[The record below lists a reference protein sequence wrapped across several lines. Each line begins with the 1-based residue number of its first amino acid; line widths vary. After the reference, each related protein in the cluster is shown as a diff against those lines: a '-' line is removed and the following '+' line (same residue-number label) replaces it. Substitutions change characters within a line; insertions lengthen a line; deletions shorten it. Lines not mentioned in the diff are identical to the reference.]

1 MTMFK
6 KTENDRKNAISHACG
21 VLDDVNIGSELMD
34 IVELAD
40 SIGTLTRI
48 GIDQTSKEHKDAVL
62 LAVSLIAEKIIA
74 EERDNLAVV
83 RLIEEDVRAADSV
96 ERAKKKTAKP
106 TEEELRDI
114 FGDGH
119 GTESP
124 Q

>member
-1 MTMFK
+1 MFN
-6 KTENDRKNAISHACG
+6 KTENDRNNAISHACG
-21 VLDDVNIGSELMD
+21 VLDDVNIGGELLD

-40 SIGTLTRI
+40 SAVTLSRI
-48 GIDQTSKEHKDAVL
+48 GIDQTSKEHKDAIL

-96 ERAKKKTAKP
+96 ERAKKRAEKP

-114 FGDGH
+114 FRDGH
-119 GTESP
+119 DAASSK
-124 Q
+124 